1 MMQWN
6 ELPDGMPGNY
16 YGLGRA
22 DLAVADRRETRE
34 NHWSKPHSV
43 ILLPFRYREFRFPF
57 LTLLYTHTS

>member
-43 ILLPFRYREFRFPF
+43 ILLPFRFLPF
-57 LTLLYTHTS
+57 II